1 MALGDPGIEPV
12 HQAGKL
18 DEPCSGVGR
27 DIGPVLIGPVLIGT
41 VLIGTVLI
49 GTVLIG
55 TGLIGTVL
63 IGTGLIGTVVLS
75 IRLKP
80 LSDGLIQGPRLRAFL
95 HRAMV
100 QNADS

>member
-41 VLIGTVLI
+41 V
-49 GTVLIG
+49 
-55 TGLIGTVL
+55 
-63 IGTGLIGTVVLS
+63 VLS
-75 IRLKP
+75 IRLTP
-80 LSDGLIQGPRLRAFL
+80 LSDGLIQGRRLRAFL

>member
-41 VLIGTVLI
+41 VLIGTV
-49 GTVLIG
+49 
-55 TGLIGTVL
+55 
-63 IGTGLIGTVVLS
+63 VLS
-75 IRLKP
+75 IRLTP